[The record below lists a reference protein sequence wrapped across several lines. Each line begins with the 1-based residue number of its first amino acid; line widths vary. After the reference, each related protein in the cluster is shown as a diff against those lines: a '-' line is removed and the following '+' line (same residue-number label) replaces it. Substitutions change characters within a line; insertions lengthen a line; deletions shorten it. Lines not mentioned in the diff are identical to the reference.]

1 MEGIKKLRG
10 LRAPRGFRRKIV
22 LEEANTKKSLT
33 TNAHLQERLE
43 ELLVFEILKDGGQ
56 RYRNLNL
63 RGLYKYVLAAITNRE
78 AVKQARQDSTLLLL
92 KQNTTGGADAPK
104 GGENNNN
111 SPTALISLPKP
122 AIQRHARAQSVGML
136 SSNRNVEGGPENVAG
151 SEPITFRERLGGYLH
166 PRDMR
171 RLVTPF
177 SANNK
182 PDVIVRRHVMLL
194 NFDPLRAI
202 ILRDRLLVLVPD
214 GADSLLS
221 LLERKV
227 RGTTNAEFFSELVEN
242 KVVESGFNKK
252 DEATTGSSAHSNP
265 SKGFFGK
272 ILLKNGAAG
281 FMSKQSG
288 DPTSLSG
295 HSDATER
302 QNLVATPFLEASEK
316 GDNHS
321 EDAAEGENKEDSG
334 RDGDDDDDGD
344 DEEWDEMQGREWI
357 DLPFELQ
364 CLDAV
369 LQCVTELLADDTKQL
384 QEAVHHYVQKVVQPK
399 PANGDDPLTV
409 IRVLDDALKEMT
421 TRVKSFE
428 KSIARCL
435 DEDEDMALM
444 NLSRLL
450 THPERFIQPVSQDV
464 LEEES
469 DEPELILEA
478 HLQDAMS
485 LSNILSL
492 LRGQIDTSSE
502 LLDRQLDATR
512 NKILVAN
519 MILMVMTMGFAAVAV
534 AASIFGMNLN
544 SYVQDKAHLF
554 VAVTFSAIAGAL
566 CLCIFVFYLLVK
578 TNTLQW

>member
-1 MEGIKKLRG
+1 MEGIKNLRG

-22 LEEANTKKSLT
+22 LEEPTTTKKSRT
-33 TNAHLQERLE
+33 TNALQERLE
-43 ELLVFEILKDGGQ
+43 ELLVFEIFKDGGQ

-63 RGLYKYVLAAITNRE
+63 RGLYKHVLAAITNRE
-78 AVKQARQDSTLLLL
+78 AVKQARQDSTLGLL
-92 KQNTTGGADAPK
+92 KHIGAGPRMDAPAD
-104 GGENNNN
+104 GGEPSNN
-111 SPTALISLPKP
+111 SPSSSIPKP
-122 AIQRHARAQSVGML
+122 AIRRSRAQSVGML
-136 SSNRNVEGGPENVAG
+136 SSNRNVEGGPETVAGVG
-151 SEPITFRERLGGYLH
+151 SEPITFRERLGGYIH

-177 SANNK
+177 SATNK

-227 RGTTNAEFFSELVEN
+227 RGKNEAFFAEFTEN
-242 KVVESGFNKK
+242 NNVGESGCNKK
-252 DEATTGSSAHSNP
+252 DEATTGSSAHSN
-265 SKGFFGK
+265 SAKGGFFGK

-281 FMSKQSG
+281 FLSKQSG
-288 DPTSLSG
+288 DPTSSLSG
-295 HSDATER
+295 HSNATER
-302 QNLVATPFLEASEK
+302 QSLVAAPVLEGSEK
-316 GDNHS
+316 GDNKS
-321 EDAAEGENKEDSG
+321 NDAQGEKKED
-334 RDGDDDDDGD
+334 DDDVDDGD

-369 LQCVTELLADDTKQL
+369 LQCVTELLADDTKVL
-384 QEAVHHYVQKVVQPK
+384 QEAVHHYVHQVVQPK
-399 PANGDDPLTV
+399 QANGDDPLIV

-428 KSIARCL
+428 KSITRCL

-485 LSNILSL
+485 LSNILGL

-519 MILMVMTMGFAAVAV
+519 MILMVMTMGFATVAV

-544 SYVQDKAHLF
+544 SYVQEKPHLF
-554 VAVTFSAIAGAL
+554 LLVTFTAIGGTL
-566 CLCIFVFYLLVK
+566 CLCIFVFYLLVETK
-578 TNTLQW
+578 TLQW